1 MSIEFYLNIS
11 VIIKNITNIFH
22 LKIIILF
29 YNQYF
34 LSIDAIIF
42 CLLEKI
48 LIGCRSFLVSFK
60 FL

>member
-42 CLLEKI
+42 YLLEK
-48 LIGCRSFLVSFK
+48 F
-60 FL
+60 